1 MANQVDAPNAP
12 APDVDAG
19 NSESL
24 SFNPET
30 GNARLELSLAALGF
44 PQFERDNN
52 AERIQ
57 LARLGDSGAGA
68 LGMRGDRPVSMNS
81 PELTR
86 FARANELDVS
96 RAPNGQLELSLK
108 ANGERQVLMQF
119 DPTMRGLE
127 GAQEQ
132 LKKLTEGKITEIKDR
147 FGVDIA
153 RAGEKTPP
161 QQIVRPDG
169 QMRFGR
175 PLESRDP
182 TYRELLG
189 IEAGLNVS
197 EPGQRPGDGRPPV
210 KFFFP
215 AKDRFISGGEAAG
228 TYLPDHKG
236 RPVIVWEPNVLKGL
250 PITEADALERRE
262 GNEHQGIQGLTTHE
276 TAHNSEINIHN
287 IFGED
292 TVNEMMGWSKRMV
305 KGPDGQMHPEW
316 SIKGKN
322 GETMTPPADTLAT
335 ATPKWTV
342 RDASGK
348 VIGKI
353 DPKEVAERA
362 LMRPATS
369 YLESPSEMLAE
380 GLTMYRLGGE
390 QRESFM
396 KSSPHFFKLIQ
407 DFDQAEMDRLTGEGK
422 NMRSFDGRMVP
433 RTPENLEALRVR
445 EDEARKRLGIK

>member
-44 PQFERDNN
+44 PQFRSEE
-52 AERIQ
+52 AERTQ
-57 LARLGDSGAGA
+57 FARLGDRRTDAAGD
-68 LGMRGDRPVSMNS
+68 RGDRPVLMNS

-86 FARANELDVS
+86 FARANELDIS
-96 RAPNGQLELSLK
+96 RAPNGQLEFSVK
-108 ANGERQVLMQF
+108 ANGERQVLTRF

-132 LKKLTEGKITEIKDR
+132 IKKMTEGKMTDLKER
-147 FGVDIA
+147 FGVDFA
-153 RAGEKTPP
+153 RAGDKTPP
-161 QQIVRPDG
+161 QQIVRPNG
-169 QMRFGR
+169 EVREGK
-175 PLESRDP
+175 PVETRDP

-189 IEAGLNVS
+189 IESALNVS
-197 EPGQRPGDGRPPV
+197 EPGQRPLDGRPPV

-215 AKDRFISGGEAAG
+215 ARENYYKGAMTRG
-228 TYLPDHKG
+228 TYEEDKGG
-236 RPVIVWEPNVLKGL
+236 RPVVVWEPGMLKDL
-250 PITEADALERRE
+250 PTTEADAFTNPERVM
-262 GNEHQGIQGLTTHE
+262 HQGIQGVTVHE
-276 TAHNSEINIHN
+276 VAHNSEINIHK

-292 TVNEMMGWSKRMV
+292 NVNQLMGWVKTMV
-305 KGPDGQMHPEW
+305 KGPGGQLFPEW
-316 SIKGKN
+316 SVKGKN
-322 GETMTPPADTLAT
+322 GETISPARDTLT
-335 ATPKWTV
+335 ARDPKWTV
-342 RDASGK
+342 RDQNGK
-348 VIGKI
+348 IIGKI
-353 DPKEVAERA
+353 SPIEAMERA
-362 LMRPATS
+362 LMRPATG

-380 GLTMYRLGGE
+380 GLTMYRLGG
-390 QRESFM
+390 QHREAFM

-433 RTPENLEALRVR
+433 RTTENLEALRVR